1 MHFIPLSDRKEHGVH
16 SVRTITFSI
25 LFLACSL
32 GSALSQ
38 PAASTPPANRPPP
51 MVLNSSGFEDGGV
64 LPSQFS
70 GLAINPESPPLS
82 WANAPVGTKS
92 FVLQLR
98 DMEPIRDKN
107 FVDVIHWFAF
117 DIPGTAT
124 SLPQGMP
131 TVATLPDGT
140 VQIANFSGKPGFI
153 APGAPPGT
161 YHHYLIELF
170 ALDTTLPLTSTAGRD
185 QVLAAMSGHILGKA
199 VATFRFHR

>member
-1 MHFIPLSDRKEHGVH
+1 MILS
-16 SVRTITFSI
+16 
-25 LFLACSL
+25 
-32 GSALSQ
+32 
-38 PAASTPPANRPPP
+38 ST
-51 MVLNSSGFEDGGV
+51 GFEDGGV

-70 GLAINPESPPLS
+70 GLAANPVSPPLS
-82 WANAPVGTKS
+82 WVNAPAGTKS

-107 FVDVIHWFAF
+107 FVDVIHWLAF
-117 DIPGTAT
+117 DIPGTST
-124 SLPQGMP
+124 SLPQGIP
-131 TVATLPDGT
+131 ATATLPDGT

-153 APGAPPGT
+153 APGAPPGV

-170 ALDTTLPLTSTAGRD
+170 ALDTTLLLPSTASRD